1 MNRMR
6 TGLGITLAMGLA
18 AGAAVGVA
26 AQAEPEDPMAPA
38 WVTGSIAWA
47 TSCQSPETTSD
58 EDKTSERGHRCEGRT
73 VTSDDPRLS
82 GTSVIVWNKDIH
94 VVDGPLRGIRSVV
107 EDIRGD
113 GRGWMC
119 HAAAVLD
126 GGADFFASSIQ
137 GSELTTCVGDGANE
151 GLTALLVVTSTNQ
164 ADGFEG
170 LIFPGELPPL
180 PSLGSGDEADTPEV
194 TSNDDAGVPEAD
206 AAEVDDELP
215 DVATVIDV
223 AEVDERIRDLAIA
236 SPAVG
241 VKTARL
247 ILPDGFDEQ
256 PDRTWPVLYLLHGQ
270 GGSHLDWTRDTSIA
284 RTLGDELDALI
295 VMPDADAGYYSDW
308 WNGGEGGQPMW
319 ETFHI
324 DELLPMLEAD
334 WRASDQRAI
343 AGISMGGF
351 GAMSYAARHPDLF
364 SAAASFSGVLDPYG
378 SDWGYDLALWGD
390 KTEQAEVWQAHDPVS
405 LAPALADT
413 ALYVWWGDGTEE
425 PDGPVIDGLEAYLAP
440 HSAAFAQRLQALG
453 IEATVESGPG
463 THDWVSWDKAV
474 LRALPVLRSA
484 LEGQQPSY

>member
-1 MNRMR
+1 MNRMS
-6 TGLGITLAMGLA
+6 TGIGITLAACLA

-26 AQAEPEDPMAPA
+26 AQAEPEDPLASA

-47 TSCQSPETTSD
+47 TSCQSPETTVA

-94 VVDGPLRGIRSVV
+94 SIDGPSRGIRSVI

-113 GRGWMC
+113 GRGWVC
-119 HAAAVLD
+119 QTPAVLD
-126 GGADFFASSIQ
+126 GGADFFATSIQ
-137 GSELTTCVGDGANE
+137 GSELTTCVGDGQND
-151 GLTALLVVTSTNQ
+151 GLTALLVVTMTNQ
-164 ADGFEG
+164 ADEFEG

-180 PSLGSGDEADTPEV
+180 PQLSANEI
-194 TSNDDAGVPEAD
+194 
-206 AAEVDDELP
+206 AAEVPDMRAASDSDIPEAAAEDLP
-215 DVATVIDV
+215 DVATVTDV
-223 AEVDERIRDLAIA
+223 AEVDERTRDLTIA

-241 VKTARL
+241 TKKARL
-247 ILPDGFDEQ
+247 ILPEGFDEQ

-270 GGSHLDWTRDTSIA
+270 GGSHLDWTVDTSIA
-284 RTLGDELDALI
+284 TTLGEELDALI

-308 WNGGEGGQPMW
+308 WNGGEGGRPMW

-324 DELLPMLEAD
+324 DELLPILETD
-334 WRASDQRAI
+334 WRAGDRRAI

-364 SAAASFSGVLDPYG
+364 GAAASFSGVLDPYG
-378 SDWGYDLALWGD
+378 SDWNYDPALWGD

-425 PDGPVIDGLEAYLAP
+425 ADGPVVDGLEAYLAP
-440 HSAAFAQRLQALG
+440 HSVAFVERLDELS

-463 THDWVSWDKAV
+463 THDWASWDAAV
-474 LRALPVLRSA
+474 LRALPTLRSA
-484 LEGQQPSY
+484 LEGQQLSD